1 MYNYALAI
9 SAAINMYDQRDKAGL
24 GYRSLQ
30 SRLHYTSY
38 FFNQT
43 FNMHEAFTNFAGRT
57 LYNICIFCS
66 NITGHTDLVNQTKLS
81 VLHLFFLRLA
91 VLLIK
96 ELLTPGENM
105 FIL

>member
-24 GYRSLQ
+24 GYRSLR
-30 SRLHYTSY
+30 SRLHYTSC

-66 NITGHTDLVNQTKLS
+66 KKLVVTLTSSIKPNFQFYM
-81 VLHLFFLRLA
+81 FFLRLA
-91 VLLIK
+91 VLFIK